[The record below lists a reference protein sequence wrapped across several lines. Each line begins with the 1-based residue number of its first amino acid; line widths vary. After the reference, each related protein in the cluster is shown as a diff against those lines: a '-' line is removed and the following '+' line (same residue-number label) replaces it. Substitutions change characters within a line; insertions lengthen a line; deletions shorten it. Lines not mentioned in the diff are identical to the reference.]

1 MNKRF
6 PKKGDTVKIVNCKL
20 ADKYKDR
27 ELTVKRAP
35 FVFDRQIVVQIE
47 GIRVYFPIKNL
58 EIIESV

>member
-6 PKKGDTVKIVNCKL
+6 PKKGDIVRIVNCKL
-20 ADKYKDR
+20 ADQYKDK
-27 ELTVKRAP
+27 ELIVKRAH

-47 GIRVYFPIKNL
+47 GIRVYIPIKNL